1 VKQIIGL
8 LVSFLFICMVGIA
21 WKFFIFIKGPTQ
33 SPSDSVVF
41 EVSKGL
47 SFRSIAELLEEKGIV
62 TDKDLLIIYAR
73 FTGYGKRL
81 RAGEYMLDKSS
92 SPRTVLEIL
101 SSGKSIQH
109 LVTFPEGINIFE
121 IASQL
126 EKLGFGSARDFVK
139 LAHDKKLIY
148 QLLKADLRSFEGYL
162 FPETY
167 GFTKYTSQREIV
179 EVMVNRF
186 LEVYSEISKGAVN
199 AMGRH
204 TAVTLA
210 SIVEKET
217 GAGPERARI
226 ASVFFNRLRK
236 GMRLQSDP
244 TILYGIM
251 EKTGEMKM
259 NITRDDLKE
268 YTAYNTYRVDALPAG
283 PIANPGK
290 EALRATLNP
299 ENSNYLYFVSRNDG
313 THVFSE
319 SLQDHNQAVRTFQLD
334 PQQREGKSWRNLRDK
349 KSASHK

>member
-1 VKQIIGL
+1 MKQIIGL
-8 LVSFLFICMVGIA
+8 LVSFLFIFLVAIA
-21 WKFFIFIKGPTQ
+21 WKVFIFIKGPTQ
-33 SPSDSVVF
+33 GPSDSVVF

-62 TDKDLLIIYAR
+62 TDKDLLVIYAR
-73 FTGYGKRL
+73 FMGYGKKL
-81 RAGEYMLDKSS
+81 KAGEYMLNKGS

-109 LVTFPEGINIFE
+109 LVTFPEGTNIFE
-121 IASQL
+121 MANQL
-126 EKLGFGSARDFVK
+126 EKLGFGSARDFVN
-139 LAHDKKLIY
+139 LVHDKKLIY
-148 QLLKADLRSFEGYL
+148 RLLKADLRSLEGYL

-186 LEVYSEISKGAVN
+186 LEVYSEISEGTGN

-204 TAVTLA
+204 KAVTLA

-251 EKTGEMKM
+251 EKTGEMKS
-259 NITRDDLKE
+259 NITREDLRD

-290 EALRATLNP
+290 EALRAILNP
-299 ENSNYLYFVSRNDG
+299 ERSNYLYFVSRNDG

-334 PQQREGKSWRNLRDK
+334 PQQREGKSWRNLHDK
-349 KSASHK
+349 KRATLK

>member
-1 VKQIIGL
+1 
-8 LVSFLFICMVGIA
+8 M
-21 WKFFIFIKGPTQ
+21 Q
-33 SPSDSVVF
+33 SSSDSVVF

-47 SFRSIAELLEEKGIV
+47 SFRRIAELLEEKGIV
-62 TDKDLLIIYAR
+62 TDKNLLIIYAR
-73 FTGYGKRL
+73 FTGSSKRL
-81 RAGEYMLDKSS
+81 RAGEYMLNKGST
-92 SPRTVLEIL
+92 PRTILEIL

-126 EKLGFGSARDFVK
+126 EKLGFGSAREFVK
-139 LAHDKKLIY
+139 LAHDRKLIY
-148 QLLKADLRSFEGYL
+148 QLLKVDLRSFEGYL

-186 LEVYSEISKGAVN
+186 LEVYSEISKEKKN
-199 AMGRH
+199 AMDRH
-204 TAVTLA
+204 KAVTLA

-226 ASVFFNRLRK
+226 ASVFINRLRR

-251 EKTGEMKM
+251 EKTGEMKI
-259 NITRDDLKE
+259 NITREDIKN

-283 PIANPGK
+283 PIANPGR
-290 EALRATLNP
+290 EALKATLNP

-319 SLQDHNQAVRTFQLD
+319 TLQAHNQAVKTFQLD
-334 PQQREGKSWRNLRDK
+334 PRQREGKSWRNSRDK
-349 KSASHK
+349 KSTLHK